1 METSLEK
8 FWDQVLER
16 LQLQLSRPTFETWI
30 KPAVVEALEADRLV
44 ICTPNPFAR
53 NWLQKYYVQTIAEVV
68 QSLLGYPV
76 EIQITVRSGEE
87 AENSGANEVLWPL
100 PPNGSS
106 SGPMSG
112 PMNGPIG
119 SPTDAPEPGAVL
131 GGSMGSPLAASVAP
145 IASRLKQT
153 ELNPKYVFSRFVVGA
168 NNRMAH
174 AASLAV
180 AESPGREFNPLFL
193 CGGVGLG
200 KTHLMQAI
208 GHYRLEIN
216 PNARIFYVS
225 TEQFTNDLIS
235 AIRKDSMQSFR
246 EHYRAVDVLLV
257 DDIQF
262 IEGKEYTQE
271 EFFHTFNTLHEA
283 GKQVVLA
290 SDRPPNLIPRLQE
303 RLCSR
308 FSMGL
313 IADIQS
319 PDLETRMAILQKK
332 AEYENMRLPRQ
343 VIEYIAASYTSNIRE
358 LEGALIR
365 AVAYVSISGL
375 PMTVESIAPVLNPPS
390 DQVEASPETVM
401 QAVSE
406 TFGVSIDDLKSSSR
420 RREISVARQIGM
432 YLMRQHTD
440 LSLPKIGEV
449 FGGKDHTTVLY
460 SCEKITQQKE
470 ADSDLARSLRQLS
483 DRISLSSQ
491 AQKQPRK

>member
-1 METSLEK
+1 METSPEHL
-8 FWDQVLER
+8 WSQVLER

-30 KPAVVEALEADRLV
+30 KTASIEQLENNCLV
-44 ICTPNPFAR
+44 IRTPNPFAR
-53 NWLQKYYVQTIAEVV
+53 NWLQKYYIKTIADVV
-68 QSLLGYPV
+68 QDILGETV
-76 EIQITVRSGEE
+76 EIHLTVTTGDDEFTTGDTDVSW
-87 AENSGANEVLWPL
+87 AL
-100 PPNGSS
+100 PVSTSTSESISNHQP
-106 SGPMSG
+106 
-112 PMNGPIG
+112 
-119 SPTDAPEPGAVL
+119 
-131 GGSMGSPLAASVAP
+131 
-145 IASRLKQT
+145 RLP
-153 ELNPKYVFSRFVVGA
+153 ELNHKYIFSRFVVGS

-208 GHYRLEIN
+208 GHFRLDN
-216 PNARIFYVS
+216 CPDSKIFYVS
-225 TEQFTNDLIS
+225 TEQFTNDLIA

-246 EHYRAVDVLLV
+246 EHYRAADVLLV

-290 SDRPPNLIPRLQE
+290 SDRPPNQINRLQD

-313 IADIQS
+313 IADIQR

-332 AEYENMRLPRQ
+332 AEYENIRLPRA
-343 VIEYIAASYTSNIRE
+343 VIEYIATNYTSNIRE

-375 PMTVESIAPVLNPPS
+375 PMTVENIAPILNPPT
-390 DQVEASPETVM
+390 QKVKASPEAILMVV
-401 QAVSE
+401 ADV
-406 TFGVSIDDLKSSSR
+406 FNVSIEDLKGNSR
-420 RREISVARQIGM
+420 RREISWSRQIGM
-432 YLMRQHTD
+432 YLMRQYTD
-440 LSLPKIGEV
+440 LSLPRIGEE
-449 FGGKDHTTVLY
+449 FGGKDHTTVMY
-460 SCEKITQQKE
+460 SCDKIAQLRE
-470 ADSDLARSLRQLS
+470 SDATLAETLRQLS
-483 DRISLSSQ
+483 DRINLSSRTQ
-491 AQKQPRK
+491 S

>member
-1 METSLEK
+1 MTVEVGLEH
-8 FWDQVLER
+8 FWSQVLDR

-30 KPAVVEALEADRLV
+30 KSATAEQLNETCLV
-44 ICTPNPFAR
+44 ICTPNLFAR
-53 NWLQKYYVQTIAEVV
+53 NWLQKYYLKTITEVV
-68 QSLLGYPV
+68 Q
-76 EIQITVRSGEE
+76 EILEQPIEVHITVRQG
-87 AENSGANEVLWPL
+87 AELDGSPETHEVWPL
-100 PPNGSS
+100 PAEVPV
-106 SGPMSG
+106 
-112 PMNGPIG
+112 
-119 SPTDAPEPGAVL
+119 EPVGTPRPPKL
-131 GGSMGSPLAASVAP
+131 SD
-145 IASRLKQT
+145 
-153 ELNPKYVFSRFVVGA
+153 LNPKYVFSRFVVGS

-208 GHYRLEIN
+208 GHYRLEID
-216 PNARIFYVS
+216 PNARVFYVS
-225 TEQFTNDLIS
+225 SEQFTNDLIT

-246 EHYRAVDVLLV
+246 ELYRAVDVLLV

-283 GKQVVLA
+283 GKQVVIA
-290 SDRPPNLIPRLQE
+290 SDRPPNQIPRLQE

-313 IADIQS
+313 ISDIQS

-332 AEYENMRLPRQ
+332 AEYENMRLPRE
-343 VIEYIAASYTSNIRE
+343 VIEYIASSYTSNIRE

-375 PMTVESIAPVLNPPS
+375 PMTVENIAPVLNPPA
-390 DQVEASPETVM
+390 DQVEASPEAVM
-401 QAVSE
+401 LVVSE
-406 TFGVSIDDLKSSSR
+406 QFGVPIEDLKSSSR
-420 RREISVARQIGM
+420 RREISVARQVGM
-432 YLMRQHTD
+432 FLMRKHTD

-449 FGGKDHTTVLY
+449 FGGKDHTTVLH
-460 SCEKITQQKE
+460 SCQKITQLKE
-470 ADSDLARSLRQLS
+470 TDMELARTLRQLG
-483 DRISLSSQ
+483 DRIGVSSQ
-491 AQKQPRK
+491 AKKSMHR

>member
-1 METSLEK
+1 MEIILENL
-8 FWDQVLER
+8 WNQVLER

-30 KPAVVEALEADRLV
+30 KSATAERMDGNCLI

-53 NWLQKYYVQTIAEVV
+53 NWLQKYYVKTIADVAQEI
-68 QSLLGYPV
+68 LGHPV
-76 EIQITVRSGEE
+76 EIYITVKPGAE
-87 AENSGANEVLWPL
+87 AEVASEATEMLWPL
-100 PPNGSS
+100 PAEVPPVGQAQ
-106 SGPMSG
+106 P
-112 PMNGPIG
+112 
-119 SPTDAPEPGAVL
+119 
-131 GGSMGSPLAASVAP
+131 
-145 IASRLKQT
+145 SRLRQT

-208 GHYRLEIN
+208 GHYRLEID
-216 PNARIFYVS
+216 PNSKIFYVS
-225 TEQFTNDLIS
+225 TEKFTNDLIT
-235 AIRKDSMQSFR
+235 AIRKESMQSFR

-290 SDRPPNLIPRLQE
+290 SDRPPNHIPRLQE

-332 AEYENMRLPRQ
+332 AEYENMRLPRE
-343 VIEYIAASYTSNIRE
+343 VVEYIANSYTTNIRE

-365 AVAYVSISGL
+365 AVAYISISGL
-375 PMTVESIAPVLNPPS
+375 PMTVENIAPVLNPPS
-390 DQVEASPETVM
+390 DQVEASPETVINTV
-401 QAVSE
+401 ADRY
-406 TFGVSIDDLKSSSR
+406 GVSIEDLKGSSR
-420 RREISVARQIGM
+420 RREISTARQVGM

-449 FGGKDHTTVLY
+449 FGGKDHTTVMY
-460 SCEKITQQKE
+460 SCEKIAQQK
-470 ADSDLARSLRQLS
+470 DNDPDLARDLRQLS

-491 AQKQPRK
+491 AQNQPRK

>member
-1 METSLEK
+1 METSLEG
-8 FWDQVLER
+8 FWNQVLER

-30 KPAVVEALEADRLV
+30 KPATAERLDQTCLM

-53 NWLQKYYVQTIAEVV
+53 NWLQKYYVKAIADVV
-68 QSLLGYPV
+68 QEILGYPV
-76 EIQITVRSGEE
+76 EIHIAVKPGSTGDSSPLE
-87 AENSGANEVLWPL
+87 ASDALMPL
-100 PPNGSS
+100 PMETRPAETTQRVRHS
-106 SGPMSG
+106 
-112 PMNGPIG
+112 
-119 SPTDAPEPGAVL
+119 D
-131 GGSMGSPLAASVAP
+131 
-145 IASRLKQT
+145 
-153 ELNPKYVFSRFVVGA
+153 LNPKSVFSRFVVGS

-200 KTHLMQAI
+200 KTHLMQSI

-216 PNARIFYVS
+216 PDAKIFYVS
-225 TEQFTNDLIS
+225 TEKFTNDLIA

-283 GKQVVLA
+283 GKQVVIA
-290 SDRPPNLIPRLQE
+290 SDRPPSQIPRLQE

-313 IADIQS
+313 IADIQA

-332 AEYENMRLPRQ
+332 AEYDNIRLPRN
-343 VIEYIAASYTSNIRE
+343 VIEYIASTYTSNIRE

-365 AVAYVSISGL
+365 AVAYTSISGL
-375 PMTVESIAPVLNPPS
+375 PMTVENIAPVLNPPN
-390 DQVEASPETVM
+390 DRVEASPEEIIT
-401 QAVSE
+401 AVSE
-406 TFGVSIDDLKSSSR
+406 MFEIPIEDLKGSSR

-432 YLMRQHTD
+432 FLMRQHTN
-440 LSLPKIGEV
+440 LSLPKVGEV

-460 SCEKITQQKE
+460 SCEKIAQLKNT
-470 ADSDLARSLRQLS
+470 DPDLARNLRQLS
-483 DRISLSSQ
+483 DRIHFSSQ
-491 AQKQPRK
+491 AQKPARK